1 MKFSPNAHEVC
12 DASAIGLSALCL
24 AHCLLLPV
32 LAALLP
38 VFGAWAQAEWVH
50 LLFACIALPLAGAAL
65 WRAHLLR
72 PLPLPLV
79 ALAGLGL
86 TGLVAGAFGFP
97 THAWET
103 PVTVVGSLLLA
114 SAHVWNWRRRPH
126 ADCETP

>member
-1 MKFSPNAHEVC
+1 MKLPSSAHAVC

-50 LLFACIALPLAGAAL
+50 LLFACIALPLAGTAL

-79 ALAGLGL
+79 GLAGLGL
-86 TGLVAGAFGFP
+86 AGLVFGAFGWP

-103 PVTVVGSLLLA
+103 PVTVTGSLLLA
-114 SAHVWNWRRRPH
+114 AAHVWNWRRRPH
-126 ADCETP
+126 CAAD